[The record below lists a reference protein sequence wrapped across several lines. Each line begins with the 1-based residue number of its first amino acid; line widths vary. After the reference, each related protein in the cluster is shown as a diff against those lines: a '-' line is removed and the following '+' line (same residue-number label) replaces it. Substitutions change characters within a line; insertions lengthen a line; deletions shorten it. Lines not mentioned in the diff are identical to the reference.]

1 MAKVIKHIVM
11 WKLAGSTKEEKEA
24 SIQKVKAAFDG
35 IVGVVPGLRSVEIG
49 VDISGID
56 YACDVVLYSEFESE
70 EALKNYALHPA
81 HLKIK
86 ECLAGVRIGRY
97 QVDYA
102 V

>member
-1 MAKVIKHIVM
+1 MIKHIVM
-11 WKLAGSTKEEKEA
+11 WTLVGNTKAEKEE
-24 SIQKVKAAFDG
+24 SIRKVKAAFDG
-35 IVGVVPGLRSVEIG
+35 VVGVIPGLRHVEIG
-49 VDISGID
+49 VDLSGAD

-70 EALKNYALHPA
+70 EALKGYATHPA

-86 ECLAGVRIGRY
+86 DSLQGVRVGRY